1 MLLTFKKS
9 CHIEVRGGGKVEI
22 PFCTLLEDFLG
33 CIRTSCHRCV
43 EFIFKTVL
51 HQLNNTPKTIFFSS
65 RSKQYSVYHVK
76 VRASSCSY
84 LKYTLIPINMR
95 VDKSEGAYLKSFPN
109 EIITLHVHVHDFIGL
124 THAMNEFAARF
135 VYRMSLSPV
144 LISVRYKFN
153 IPK

>member
-1 MLLTFKKS
+1 M
-9 CHIEVRGGGKVEI
+9 
-22 PFCTLLEDFLG
+22 
-33 CIRTSCHRCV
+33 
-43 EFIFKTVL
+43 
-51 HQLNNTPKTIFFSS
+51 
-65 RSKQYSVYHVK
+65 K

-84 LKYTLIPINMR
+84 LKYILIPINMR

-135 VYRMSLSPV
+135 VYRISLSPV

>member
-1 MLLTFKKS
+1 M
-9 CHIEVRGGGKVEI
+9 
-22 PFCTLLEDFLG
+22 
-33 CIRTSCHRCV
+33 
-43 EFIFKTVL
+43 
-51 HQLNNTPKTIFFSS
+51 
-65 RSKQYSVYHVK
+65 K

-135 VYRMSLSPV
+135 VY
-144 LISVRYKFN
+144 
-153 IPK
+153 